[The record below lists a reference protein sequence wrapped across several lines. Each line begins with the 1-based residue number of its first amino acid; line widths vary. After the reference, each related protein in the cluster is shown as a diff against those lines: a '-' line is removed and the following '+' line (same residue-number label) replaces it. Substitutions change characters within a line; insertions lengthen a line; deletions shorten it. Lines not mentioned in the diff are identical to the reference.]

1 MRPPSKLA
9 SSRAEEGWEHLRAG
23 RWSAARAC
31 LESAETPEELEGLAW
46 AAWWLDDEPATFAA
60 RERAHRGYRDAG
72 DAAGAARTATWLA
85 VDELDFHG
93 AATVAGGWIQ
103 RARRLLE
110 PLGPC
115 PEHGWL
121 DFQEGYIAHLGGDTE
136 TARSLAVRAAETGR
150 QLGVPD
156 LEMLGLALEGAS
168 LVARA
173 EVREGMRRLDEASA
187 AALEDRAQIPI
198 SGAWTFCFL
207 VSACIAVADLERASA
222 WCDRIAR
229 FSERYSSRYMLAF
242 CRAEYGALHLWRGRW
257 AEAEHVL
264 ATAVTDFD
272 RSRPAW
278 AGGALVALAELR
290 RREGRGDEAG
300 TLLDRTGATT
310 AAQLC
315 RARLDLDR
323 ARPRE
328 AMERVERV
336 LRALPGDRRLERAPA
351 LELLALTCAAAGEL
365 DRATEAI
372 AALREV
378 CSDTGATVRAGADR
392 ADGVLHAA
400 RGDHERARTLL
411 EDAVDGYERSGT
423 PYEAA
428 LARRDLAASLAAL
441 GRPEAAAEERA
452 LATDCL
458 RGLSTAGRASRPDA
472 LEPLSARER
481 EVLALIVEGLT
492 NRQIAERLVL
502 SEHTVHRHVTNL
514 LGKLGVHSRSAA
526 AALAVR
532 SELSR

>member
-9 SSRAEEGWEHLRAG
+9 SSRAGEGWEHLRAG
-23 RWSAARAC
+23 RWAAARDSFGA
-31 LESAETPEELEGLAW
+31 AETPEDLEGLAW

-60 RERAHRGYRDAG
+60 REQAHRGYRDAG

-85 VDELDFHG
+85 IDELDFHG
-93 AATVAGGWIQ
+93 ASTVAGGWLQ
-103 RARRLLE
+103 RAGRLLE

-121 DFQEGYIAHLGGDTE
+121 DFQEGYIAHLDGDTE
-136 TARSLAVRAAETGR
+136 MARSLAVRAAEVGR
-150 QLGVPD
+150 RLDVPD

-168 LVARA
+168 LVACA
-173 EVREGMRRLDEASA
+173 EVREGMRRLDEATA

-207 VSACIAVADLERASA
+207 VSACMAVADLDRASA

-229 FSERYSSRYMLAF
+229 FSERYGSRYMLAF

-257 AEAEHVL
+257 AEAEDVL
-264 ATAVTDFD
+264 AAAVADFD

-290 RREGRGDEAG
+290 RREGRADEAG
-300 TLLDRTGATT
+300 ALLDRAGATT

-323 ARPRE
+323 ARARE
-328 AMERVERV
+328 ALERVERV
-336 LRALPGDRRLERAPA
+336 LRGRPGDRRLERAPA
-351 LELLALTCAAAGEL
+351 LELLALAAAAAGDL
-365 DRATEAI
+365 DRAAEAI
-372 AALREV
+372 AALRAV
-378 CSDTGATVRAGADR
+378 CAGTGATVRAGADR

-400 RGDHERARTLL
+400 RGEHEQARTLL
-411 EDAVDGYERSGT
+411 EDAVDGYERAGT

-428 LARRDLAASLAAL
+428 LARRDLAATLVAL
-441 GRPEAAAEERA
+441 GRAGAAAEEAARASDGLRA
-452 LATDCL
+452 LVV
-458 RGLSTAGRASRPDA
+458 AGRAPRPDA
-472 LEPLSARER
+472 LEPLSGRER
-481 EVLALIVEGLT
+481 EVLALIAQGLT
-492 NRQIAERLVL
+492 NRQIAARLVL

-526 AALAVR
+526 AALAAR
-532 SELSR
+532 SELTR

>member
-31 LESAETPEELEGLAW
+31 FDDAETPEELEGLAW

-85 VDELDFHG
+85 SDELDFHG
-93 AATVAGGWIQ
+93 ALTVAGGWLQ

-121 DFQEGYIAHLGGDTE
+121 AFQEGYLAHAGGDTG
-136 TARSLAVRAAETGR
+136 TARTLAVRAADVGR
-150 QLGVPD
+150 RLDVPD

-168 LVARA
+168 LVACA
-173 EVREGMRRLDEASA
+173 DVREGMRRLDEATA
-187 AALEDRAQIPI
+187 AALEDRAQVPI
-198 SGAWTFCFL
+198 SGAWTFCIL
-207 VSACIAVADLERASA
+207 VSACMAVADLERASA
-222 WCDRIAR
+222 WCDRIGR
-229 FSERYSSRYMLAF
+229 FADRYSSRYMLAF

-257 AEAEHVL
+257 GEAERVL
-264 ATAVTDFD
+264 SAALDDFE

-290 RREGRGDEAG
+290 RRQGRADEAL
-300 TLLDRTGATT
+300 TLLDRAGART
-310 AAQLC
+310 AGQLC
-315 RARLDLDR
+315 RARMELDR

-328 AMERVERV
+328 ALERVERV
-336 LRALPGDRRLERAPA
+336 LRGLPGDRRLERAPA
-351 LELLALTCAAAGEL
+351 LELLALAGATVGDL
-365 DRATEAI
+365 DRADEAV

-378 CSDTGATVRAGADR
+378 CPVAGEPVRAGADR
-392 ADGVLHAA
+392 ADGVVHAA

-411 EDAVDGYERSGT
+411 EDAVDAYERAGT

-428 LARRDLAASLAAL
+428 LARRDLAASLTAL
-441 GRPEAAAEERA
+441 DRPDAAAAETARA
-452 LATDCL
+452 GVALQA
-458 RGLSTAGRASRPDA
+458 LSAASRADPDE

-481 EVLALIVEGLT
+481 EVLALVAEGLT

-514 LGKLGVHSRSAA
+514 LGKLGLHSRTAA
-526 AALAVR
+526 AALAAR
-532 SELSR
+532 SGLTR